1 MTSHDIEAALGAFH
15 RAIAEE
21 TGPQKPWQ
29 ALQALAQQI
38 VGAKLFTVTTV
49 DLDAEVARRLYTNMP
64 EAYPVS
70 GTKPITVDPWF
81 QQVVIGKQLFVA
93 NTLEAIAG
101 HFLRLGADRLD
112 RLPLLHQHAGLRA
125 RQGAGYRQHARCR
138 GSLHARPRGAGRA
151 FADTG
156 NRRVPGGAITS
167 PTSSQAGLCA

>member
-1 MTSHDIEAALGAFH
+1 MTSRDIEAALGAFH

-38 VGAKLFTVTTV
+38 VGAKLFTVTTI
-49 DLDAEVARRLYTNMP
+49 DLDAELARRLFTNMP

-81 QQVVIGKQLFVA
+81 EQVVIGKQLFVA

-101 HFLRLGADRLD
+101 HFPDWELI
-112 RLPLLHQHAGLRA
+112 
-125 RQGAGYRQHARCR
+125 
-138 GSLHARPRGAGRA
+138 GSLGCRSCINMPVFVRGKVLGTVNMLDVEGHFTPDRVALVEHLRIPAIAAFLAAR
-151 FADTG
+151 
-156 NRRVPGGAITS
+156 
-167 PTSSQAGLCA
+167 

>member
-1 MTSHDIEAALGAFH
+1 MTSQDIAAALGAFH

-81 QQVVIGKQLFVA
+81 EQVVIGKQLFVA

-101 HFLRLGADRLD
+101 HFPDWELI
-112 RLPLLHQHAGLRA
+112 
-125 RQGAGYRQHARCR
+125 
-138 GSLHARPRGAGRA
+138 GSLGCRSCINMPVFVRGKVLGTVNMLDVEGHFAPERVELVEHLRIPAIAAFLAAR
-151 FADTG
+151 
-156 NRRVPGGAITS
+156 
-167 PTSSQAGLCA
+167 

>member
-1 MTSHDIEAALGAFH
+1 MTSQDIHAALGAFH

-101 HFLRLGADRLD
+101 HFPDWELIGSIGCRSCINMPVFVRGKVLGTVNMLDVEGHFTPDRVALVEHLRIPAIAAFLA
-112 RLPLLHQHAGLRA
+112 A
-125 RQGAGYRQHARCR
+125 R
-138 GSLHARPRGAGRA
+138 
-151 FADTG
+151 
-156 NRRVPGGAITS
+156 
-167 PTSSQAGLCA
+167 

>member
-81 QQVVIGKQLFVA
+81 EQVVIGKQLFVA

-101 HFLRLGADRLD
+101 HFPDWELI
-112 RLPLLHQHAGLRA
+112 
-125 RQGAGYRQHARCR
+125 
-138 GSLHARPRGAGRA
+138 GSLGCRSCVNMPVFVRGKVLGTVNMLDVEGHFTPERVGLVEHLRIPAIAAFLAAR
-151 FADTG
+151 
-156 NRRVPGGAITS
+156 
-167 PTSSQAGLCA
+167 

>member
-1 MTSHDIEAALGAFH
+1 MTSQDINAALGAFH

-81 QQVVIGKQLFVA
+81 EQVVIGKQLFVA

-101 HFLRLGADRLD
+101 HFPDWELI
-112 RLPLLHQHAGLRA
+112 
-125 RQGAGYRQHARCR
+125 
-138 GSLHARPRGAGRA
+138 GSLGCRSCVNMPVFVRGKVLGTVNMLDVEGHFTPERVRLVEHLRIPAIAAFLAAR
-151 FADTG
+151 
-156 NRRVPGGAITS
+156 
-167 PTSSQAGLCA
+167 

>member
-101 HFLRLGADRLD
+101 HFPDWELIGSIGCRSCINMPVFVRGKVLGTVNMLDVEGHFTPDRVALVEHLRIPAIAAFLA
-112 RLPLLHQHAGLRA
+112 A
-125 RQGAGYRQHARCR
+125 R
-138 GSLHARPRGAGRA
+138 
-151 FADTG
+151 
-156 NRRVPGGAITS
+156 
-167 PTSSQAGLCA
+167 

>member
-1 MTSHDIEAALGAFH
+1 MTSQDINAALGAFH

-38 VGAKLFTVTTV
+38 IGAKLFTVTTV

-81 QQVVIGKQLFVA
+81 EQVVIGKQLFVA

-101 HFLRLGADRLD
+101 HFPDWELI
-112 RLPLLHQHAGLRA
+112 
-125 RQGAGYRQHARCR
+125 
-138 GSLHARPRGAGRA
+138 GSLGCRSCINMPVFVRGKVLGTVNMLDVEGHFTPERVALVEHLRIPTIAAFLAAR
-151 FADTG
+151 
-156 NRRVPGGAITS
+156 
-167 PTSSQAGLCA
+167 

>member
-1 MTSHDIEAALGAFH
+1 MTSQDIEAALGAFH

-38 VGAKLFTVTTV
+38 IGAKLFTVTTV

-64 EAYPVS
+64 DAYPVS

-81 QQVVIGKQLFVA
+81 EQVVIGKQLFVA

-101 HFLRLGADRLD
+101 HFPDWELI
-112 RLPLLHQHAGLRA
+112 
-125 RQGAGYRQHARCR
+125 
-138 GSLHARPRGAGRA
+138 GSLGCRSCVNMPVFVRGKVLGTVNMLDVEGHFTPERVALVEHLRIPAIAAFLAAR
-151 FADTG
+151 
-156 NRRVPGGAITS
+156 
-167 PTSSQAGLCA
+167 

>member
-38 VGAKLFTVTTV
+38 VGAKLFTVTTI
-49 DLDAEVARRLYTNMP
+49 DLDAELARRLFTNMP

-81 QQVVIGKQLFVA
+81 EQVVIGKQLFVA

-101 HFLRLGADRLD
+101 HFPDWELI
-112 RLPLLHQHAGLRA
+112 
-125 RQGAGYRQHARCR
+125 
-138 GSLHARPRGAGRA
+138 GSLGCRSCVNMPVFVRGKVLGTVNMLDVESHFTPDRVALVDHLRIPAIAAFLAAR
-151 FADTG
+151 
-156 NRRVPGGAITS
+156 
-167 PTSSQAGLCA
+167 

>member
-1 MTSHDIEAALGAFH
+1 MTSQDIAAALGAFH

-64 EAYPVS
+64 DAYPVS
-70 GTKPITVDPWF
+70 GTKPITLDPWF
-81 QQVVIGKQLFVA
+81 EQVVVGRELFVA

-101 HFLRLGADRLD
+101 HFPDWELI
-112 RLPLLHQHAGLRA
+112 
-125 RQGAGYRQHARCR
+125 
-138 GSLHARPRGAGRA
+138 GSLGCRSCINMPVFVRDKVLGTVNMLDVEGHFTPERVGLVEHLRIPAIAAFLAAR
-151 FADTG
+151 
-156 NRRVPGGAITS
+156 
-167 PTSSQAGLCA
+167 

>member
-1 MTSHDIEAALGAFH
+1 MTSQDIEAALGAFH

-70 GTKPITVDPWF
+70 GTKPITVDLWF
-81 QQVVIGKQLFVA
+81 EQVVIGKQLFVA

-101 HFLRLGADRLD
+101 HFPDWELI
-112 RLPLLHQHAGLRA
+112 
-125 RQGAGYRQHARCR
+125 
-138 GSLHARPRGAGRA
+138 GSLGCRSCINMPVFVRGKVLGTVNMLDVEGHFTPERVALVEHLRIPAIAAFLAAR
-151 FADTG
+151 
-156 NRRVPGGAITS
+156 
-167 PTSSQAGLCA
+167 

>member
-1 MTSHDIEAALGAFH
+1 MTSQDIAAALGAFH

-81 QQVVIGKQLFVA
+81 EQVVIGKQLFVA

-101 HFLRLGADRLD
+101 HFPDWELI
-112 RLPLLHQHAGLRA
+112 
-125 RQGAGYRQHARCR
+125 
-138 GSLHARPRGAGRA
+138 GSLGCRSCVNLPVFVRGKVLGTVNMLDVEGHFTPERVALVEHLRIPAIAAFLAAR
-151 FADTG
+151 
-156 NRRVPGGAITS
+156 
-167 PTSSQAGLCA
+167 

>member
-1 MTSHDIEAALGAFH
+1 MTSQDIAAALGAFH

-21 TGPQKPWQ
+21 IGPQKPWQ
-29 ALQALAQQI
+29 ALQELAQQI

-81 QQVVIGKQLFVA
+81 EQVVIGKQLFVA

-101 HFLRLGADRLD
+101 HFPDWELI
-112 RLPLLHQHAGLRA
+112 
-125 RQGAGYRQHARCR
+125 
-138 GSLHARPRGAGRA
+138 GSLGCRSCINMPVFVRCKVLGTVNMLDVEDHFTPDRVALVEHLRIPAIAAFLAAR
-151 FADTG
+151 
-156 NRRVPGGAITS
+156 
-167 PTSSQAGLCA
+167 